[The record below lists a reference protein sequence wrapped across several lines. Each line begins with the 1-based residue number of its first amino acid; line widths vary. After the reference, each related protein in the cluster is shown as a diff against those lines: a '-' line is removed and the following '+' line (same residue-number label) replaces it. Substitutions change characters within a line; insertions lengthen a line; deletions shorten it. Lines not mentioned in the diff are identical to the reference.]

1 MRSVR
6 EVVAT
11 VDRRRRGR
19 AALPAAV
26 VALALGAGCGSWSN
40 EDILFVAALPTREA
54 LALKVPASA
63 GQALCAPPGP
73 SQVWGWAKP
82 VGDRLNG
89 AVDAMLALVD
99 LVKRTPPTTRE
110 PDARVWGPWDDQKH
124 PGMEVRVTMR
134 RSRDAAG
141 VPSYA
146 YQFEERPRGGA
157 FQSVLEGSFRGESAS
172 AGNGE
177 FALHFATARALG
189 ISDHPDSDPYGDLT
203 VQYDRTGDPRTIG
216 LDVPAGPQS
225 ENLTEF
231 NYGFAGYQNGNGE
244 FDYVFVNQQAQRYEV
259 RARFDAA
266 GAGLAEVTVVLSP
279 TSQFSYEQCWDQ
291 AGCITNVRDATTIFL
306 PNGISGLCPSGVCP
320 KGACPTF

>member
-1 MRSVR
+1 MRSAPD
-6 EVVAT
+6 VVAVGRT
-11 VDRRRRGR
+11 RRGR
-19 AALPAAV
+19 AALAAALAAL
-26 VALALGAGCGSWSN
+26 ALALGAGCGSWSN
-40 EDILFVAALPTREA
+40 DDILFVAALPTREA

-110 PDARVWGPWDDQKH
+110 TDARIWGPWDDQKH

-146 YQFEERPRGGA
+146 YLFEERPRGGA
-157 FQSVLEGSFRGESAS
+157 FQSVLDGSFRGESAS
-172 AGNGE
+172 AGKGT

-189 ISDHPDSDPYGDLT
+189 ISDHPDSDPYGDLS
-203 VQYDRTGDPRTIG
+203 VEYDRTGDPRTLG
-216 LDVPAGPQS
+216 LDVPPGPQS
-225 ENLTEF
+225 GLADF
-231 NYGFAGYQNGNGE
+231 NYGFAGYQSGNGE
-244 FDYVFVNQQAQRYEV
+244 FDYVFVNQQAQRYQV
-259 RARFDAA
+259 KARFDAA
-266 GAGLAEVTVVLSP
+266 GAGLADVTVVLSP
-279 TSQFSYEQCWDQ
+279 TAQFSYEQCWDP
-291 AGCITNVRDATTIFL
+291 AGCITNVTDPTTSFL
-306 PNGISGLCPSGVCP
+306 PNGISGLCPNGACP
-320 KGACPTF
+320 TGACPTF

>member
-6 EVVAT
+6 EVAR
-11 VDRRRRGR
+11 VDRTRRGR

-82 VGDRLNG
+82 VGDGLNG
-89 AVDAMLALVD
+89 AVDTMLALVD

-110 PDARVWGPWDDQKH
+110 TDVRVWGPWDDQKR

-141 VPSYA
+141 VPSFA
-146 YQFEERPRGGA
+146 YEFEERPRGGA
-157 FQSVLEGSFRGESAS
+157 FQHVLDGSFRGESAS
-172 AGNGE
+172 AGKGE

-189 ISDHPDSDPYGDLT
+189 ISDHPDRDPYGDLT

-216 LDVPAGPQS
+216 LDVPVGPQS
-225 ENLTEF
+225 GDLTEF
-231 NYGFAGYQNGNGE
+231 NYGFAGYQNGTGE